1 MKHGP
6 LNMDFT
12 VYGPDAERM
21 QLGQRWP
28 VRINESIS
36 VGEVISVRKVDG
48 LGLAATLRVE
58 TAFEVGSFAE
68 ATGSVVWDDT
78 VGS

>member
-21 QLGQRWP
+21 ELGQRWE
-28 VRINESIS
+28 VLIN
-36 VGEVISVRKVDG
+36 GHRALAEVISTRNVDG
-48 LGLAATLRVE
+48 IGRASTLRVQVTFE
-58 TAFEVGSFAE
+58 TAAFPETHG
-68 ATGSVVWDDT
+68 TVVYDDT
-78 VGS
+78 VGT